1 MQIVI
6 EQLNE
11 RMRDIVADR
20 ERSYRRQ
27 FAAAVKQV
35 MKSLDS
41 VEKAARNLAEATR
54 RAWGTLT
61 RPAEQH
67 GVRLS
72 AQVLEA
78 CASLTAHSPTISYEE
93 LRKFEERCLHAVR
106 SIVKA
111 YNKYVG
117 SVIRSVKSEASILE
131 SSIADLGKSITELS
145 RVLDASDLREL
156 QLVARDANQLAQNA
170 SELRLKIDH
179 SRESNEALREAQQR
193 EAKLQNDLSLLGQ
206 DQNFK
211 ELTRI
216 EQLTKQRETETLA
229 LFEPLS
235 KAFRKADRPDST
247 SSVAWNQAIVS
258 RLAENPLAAML
269 ETPVGEMREL
279 FRIFRGLI
287 ERNELFLDQ
296 RRKRK
301 STEAIET
308 LEGGALERFREDHGI
323 LQANRQEVL
332 RQLKGSGIYDRWMS
346 MRNELDS
353 ARAEVARLHSHI
365 RDLQSQQTR
374 LRTLIQTDKAKME
387 SALKEIL
394 NEPVSIIVTF

>member
-1 MQIVI
+1 MQIAI

-11 RMRDIVADR
+11 EMREIIADR
-20 ERSYRRQ
+20 ERSYSKQ

-41 VEKAARNLAEATR
+41 AEKAARSLAEATR
-54 RAWGTLT
+54 RAWGELT

-67 GVRLS
+67 GARLS
-72 AQVLEA
+72 ERVLEA
-78 CASLTAHSPTISYEE
+78 CESLAADSPDVSYEE
-93 LRKFEERCLHAVR
+93 LSRFEERTLHVIR

-117 SVIRSVKSEASILE
+117 SIIRSVRSEASILE
-131 SSIADLGKSITELS
+131 SSIADLSRSTTELS
-145 RVLDASDLREL
+145 QLLDESDLKEL

-170 SELRLKIDH
+170 SELRLKIDQ
-179 SRESNEALREAQQR
+179 SRKSNEALREAQER
-193 EAKLQNDLSLLGQ
+193 EAELQNDLSLLSQ
-206 DQNFK
+206 DQNLK

-216 EQLTKQRETETLA
+216 EQLTKQKEAETLA
-229 LFEPLS
+229 LFESLS
-235 KAFRKADRPDST
+235 KAFRKADRPDSI
-247 SSVAWNQAIVS
+247 SSVAWDRAIVS
-258 RLAENPLAAML
+258 RLAENPLAAIL

-279 FRIFRGLI
+279 LRIFRWLI
-287 ERNELFLDQ
+287 ERNELFLDE

-301 STEAIET
+301 STEAIEA
-308 LEGGALERFREDHGI
+308 LEGGALERFREDHSI

-346 MRNELDS
+346 IRNELDS
-353 ARAEVARLHSHI
+353 AQAEVARLHSHI
-365 RDLQSQQTR
+365 RDMQSQQTR
-374 LRTLIQTDKAKME
+374 LRTLVQTDKAKME

-394 NEPVSIIVTF
+394 NEPVSIIVSF